1 MNPKDEPEPEHEH
14 EPEPTSEVSVSDTS
28 DYRGEAHEKS
38 WLEFWRAVGDKAW
51 SIPNAVPR
59 PYIEREWKMA
69 RALMDE
75 VRFPILN
82 TYSL

>member
-1 MNPKDEPEPEHEH
+1 MNPKDEPEPEP
-14 EPEPTSEVSVSDTS
+14 EPEPTPEVSVSDTS
-28 DYRGEAHEKS
+28 DFGEAHEKS

-59 PYIEREWKMA
+59 PYIESEWKMA
-69 RALMDE
+69 RGLMDE